1 MPPVHY
7 NYSCFPPED
16 HLDWPKL
23 VPLLGPAAAAVARFD
38 GMLAAI
44 PNADVLV
51 APLTIDE
58 AVLSSR
64 IEGTQASVSDVL
76 QIEAGA
82 HSSTRGLRGDAQ
94 EIRNY
99 LLAIKQ
105 AENMLDWLP
114 LSSRVVC
121 AAHKI
126 LLSGVRGQ
134 GKAPGA
140 YRRVP
145 NWIGSPGCTI
155 DEATYVPIDAQE
167 LPRGVSRWERYIHQD
182 TPDTLVQAAVL
193 HAEFE
198 ALHPFLD
205 GNGRLGR
212 MLVPLFLWE
221 RKLIQRPVFYISA
234 YLEANRKA
242 YYNRLLAVSRD
253 GNWTGWCQFF
263 LTAVRNQAERN
274 LTKTRE
280 ILKLYEAT
288 KPRVSKAT
296 RSRYAIHALDAIF
309 EKPIFRAADF
319 FGASKIPQPTAHRI
333 LQRMREY
340 DILYEVEP
348 AKGSRSAILAFW
360 DLIEVVSDNTE

>member
-7 NYSCFPPED
+7 DDSYFPPED
-16 HLDWPKL
+16 HLDWRGL
-23 VPLLGPAAAAVARFD
+23 VPFVGQAAAAVARFD
-38 GMLAAI
+38 GMLAAV

-51 APLTIDE
+51 APLTMDE

-76 QIEAGA
+76 KIEAGA
-82 HSSTRGLRGDAQ
+82 HAAAAGLRNDAH

-99 LLAIKQ
+99 LLAMKE
-105 AENMLDWLP
+105 AERMLSRLP

-121 AAHKI
+121 AAHKT
-126 LLSGVRGQ
+126 LLSGVRGH
-134 GKAPGA
+134 GKAPGEF
-140 YRRVP
+140 RRLP

-167 LPRGVSRWERYIHQD
+167 LPHAVSRWERYIHQD
-182 TPDTLVQAAVL
+182 APDTLVQTAVL

-234 YLEANRKA
+234 YLEANREA
-242 YYNRLLAVSRD
+242 YYDRLLAVSRD
-253 GNWTGWCQFF
+253 GDWTGWCQFF
-263 LTAVRNQAERN
+263 LAAVRSQAERN
-274 LTKTRE
+274 LANAHG

-288 KPRVSKAT
+288 KPRVSRAT
-296 RSRYAIHALDAIF
+296 RSRYAIQALDAIF
-309 EKPIFRAADF
+309 RRPIFRAADF
-319 FGASKIPQPTAHRI
+319 FDVTGIPQPTAHRI
-333 LQRMREY
+333 LQRMREH
-340 DILYEVEP
+340 DILHEIEP
-348 AKGSRSAILAFW
+348 AMGRRSAILAFW
-360 DLIEVVSDNTE
+360 DLIEVVGPNTE

>member
-16 HLDWPKL
+16 HLDWPGL
-23 VPLLGPAAAAVARFD
+23 VPFLGPAAAAVARFD
-38 GMLAAI
+38 GMLAAV
-44 PNADVLV
+44 PNADVLL

-76 QIEAGA
+76 RIEAGA
-82 HSSTRGLRGDAQ
+82 HASTRGLRDDAQ
-94 EIRNY
+94 EIGNY
-99 LLAIKQ
+99 LLAMKK
-105 AENMLDWLP
+105 AENMLARLP

-121 AAHKI
+121 AAHKV

-134 GKAPGA
+134 GKAPGT
-140 YRRVP
+140 YRRLP

-167 LPRGVSRWERYIHQD
+167 LPHAVSRWERYVHQD
-182 TPDTLVQAAVL
+182 TPDTLVQTAVL

-212 MLVPLFLWE
+212 MLVPLFLWK

-234 YLEANRKA
+234 YLEANREV
-242 YYNRLLAVSRD
+242 YYDRLLAVSRD
-253 GNWTGWCQFF
+253 GDWTGWCKFF
-263 LTAVRNQAERN
+263 LAAVRSQAERN
-274 LTKTRE
+274 LAKTRG
-280 ILKLYEAT
+280 ILNLYETT
-288 KPRVSKAT
+288 KPRVSKVT
-296 RSRYAIHALDAIF
+296 RSPYAIHALDAIF
-309 EKPIFRAADF
+309 QKPIFRAADF
-319 FGASKIPQPTAHRI
+319 FGIAVIPQPTAHRI
-333 LQRMREY
+333 LQRMRQGG
-340 DILYEVEP
+340 ILHEIEP
-348 AKGSRSAILAFW
+348 ARGSRSAILAFW
-360 DLIEVVSDNTE
+360 DLIEVVGHDTD